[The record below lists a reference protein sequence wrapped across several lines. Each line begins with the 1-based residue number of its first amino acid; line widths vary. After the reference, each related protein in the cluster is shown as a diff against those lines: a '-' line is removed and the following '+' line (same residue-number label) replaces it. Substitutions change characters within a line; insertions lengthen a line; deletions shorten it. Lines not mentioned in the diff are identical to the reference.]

1 MHHLSMENM
10 PRMPC
15 DAPRNFSCRADA
27 SADGAARCTYQI
39 AKNGS
44 KVPYTVRHSA
54 IKYNRGAGPRLSPI
68 AKVRSKSLHVGRS

>member
-27 SADGAARCTYQI
+27 SADGAGPDARTKSPKMAARYHTLC
-39 AKNGS
+39 
-44 KVPYTVRHSA
+44 A
-54 IKYNRGAGPRLSPI
+54 IQQ
-68 AKVRSKSLHVGRS
+68 